1 MKISK
6 SRIQEII
13 QEEIVKEIEFRTGVP
28 EEDILTH
35 GSDLEKYPTTKEEE
49 MSEAI
54 SVALEDLL
62 ADAVES
68 RGGPPREKW
77 MADYDEELNDEAMRM
92 RDRILAAA
100 DEIIEQEE
108 EERNRTSKGGAYA
121 GEGNVQLRKMADP
134 GTWK

>member
-6 SRIQEII
+6 SRIKEII

-28 EEDILTH
+28 EEDVLAH
-35 GSDLEKYPTTKEEE
+35 GLDMEKYPTTKEEE

-62 ADAVES
+62 AAAVER
-68 RGGPPREKW
+68 RGGPEREKW
-77 MADYDEELNDEAMRM
+77 MADYDEELSDEAMRM

-100 DEIIEQEE
+100 DEIIERE
-108 EERNRTSKGGAYA
+108 EERR
-121 GEGNVQLRKMADP
+121 
-134 GTWK
+134 

>member
-6 SRIQEII
+6 SRIKEII

-35 GSDLEKYPTTKEEE
+35 GTDLDKYPTTKEEE

-54 SVALEDLL
+54 SQILEDLL
-62 ADAVES
+62 ADTVEGQ
-68 RGGPPREKW
+68 GGPPRDMW
-77 MADYDEELNDEAMRM
+77 MAGYDDELSDEAMRL

-100 DEIIEQEE
+100 DEVIERE
-108 EERNRTSKGGAYA
+108 EERR
-121 GEGNVQLRKMADP
+121 
-134 GTWK
+134 

>member
-35 GSDLEKYPTTKEEE
+35 GSDLEKYPTTMEEE

-62 ADAVES
+62 AGAVER
-68 RGGPPREKW
+68 RGGPEREKW
-77 MADYDEELNDEAMRM
+77 MADYDDELNDEAMRM

-100 DEIIEQEE
+100 DEVFEREE
-108 EERNRTSKGGAYA
+108 ARR
-121 GEGNVQLRKMADP
+121 
-134 GTWK
+134 

>member
-6 SRIQEII
+6 SRIKEII

-35 GSDLEKYPTTKEEE
+35 GSDLDKYPTTKEEE

-54 SVALEDLL
+54 SQILEDLL
-62 ADAVES
+62 ADTVEGQ
-68 RGGPPREKW
+68 GGPPRDKW
-77 MADYDEELNDEAMRM
+77 MADYDEELSDEAMRM

-100 DEIIEQEE
+100 DEVIEQEE
-108 EERNRTSKGGAYA
+108 
-121 GEGNVQLRKMADP
+121 RKR
-134 GTWK
+134 